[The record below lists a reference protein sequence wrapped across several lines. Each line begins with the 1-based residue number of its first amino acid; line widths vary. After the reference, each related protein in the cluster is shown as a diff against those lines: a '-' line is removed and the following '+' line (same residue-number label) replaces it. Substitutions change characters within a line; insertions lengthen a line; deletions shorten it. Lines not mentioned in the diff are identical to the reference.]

1 MHNLL
6 SGRVVVITGASSGL
20 GRATAIRFAARGTR
34 LVLGARREDALRET
48 AEICRNAG
56 AEVVHIVMDVTS
68 EDDVRRLA
76 DAGVAAF
83 GSIDVWVN
91 NAGVTCFAPL
101 EGSPFDAHQRVIETN
116 LFGAMFGARA
126 VVPIFRRQR
135 SGVLINIGSIL
146 SKIGQPFVPSYVISK
161 FALRGLSEAL
171 RAELADLPDVHICSI
186 YPYAMNTEHFQ
197 HGANLMGFEAHA
209 MPPAQSPG
217 KVAEA
222 IVALAE
228 RPRRELHVPRSAQLA
243 LWVHE
248 LFPRTVE
255 RLIFHALGNWHFS
268 RAPQAP
274 TRGNLYA
281 PTTDEGQVRGV
292 RPPTLSTS
300 RFVLWLAKNFVP
312 IVWATSKGEP
322 LPPANDQGLEVLPVA
337 GAAPPA
343 R

>member
-1 MHNLL
+1 MQKLM
-6 SGRVVVITGASSGL
+6 SGRVVTITGASSGL
-20 GRATAIRFAARGTR
+20 GRATAIRFAACGAR
-34 LVLGARREDALRET
+34 LVLGARRENALRET
-48 AEICRNAG
+48 AAICSNAG
-56 AEVVHIVMDVTS
+56 AEVVHLVMDVTI

-76 DAGVAAF
+76 EVALDAF
-83 GSIDVWVN
+83 GRIDVWVN

-101 EGSPFDAHQRVIETN
+101 EGTPFDAHRRVIETN

-135 SGVLINIGSIL
+135 TGVLINVGSIL

-171 RAELADLPDVHICSI
+171 RAELADLPDVHICTI

-217 KVAEA
+217 EVAEG

-228 RPRRELHVPRSAQLA
+228 RPRRELHIPRSGKLA
-243 LWVHE
+243 LLVHE

-255 RLIFHALGNWHFS
+255 RLMFHALGNWHFS
-268 RAPQAP
+268 RTPQAQ

-292 RPPTLSTS
+292 RPPMLSTS
-300 RFVLWLAKNFVP
+300 RFFVWVVRNFVP
-312 IVWATSKGEP
+312 IIRATSKGET
-322 LPPANDQGLEVLPVA
+322 LPPANDHGVEVLPDA
-337 GAAPPA
+337 GNAPPA
-343 R
+343 Q

>member
-268 RAPQAP
+268 RADCLGHVE
-274 TRGNLYA
+274 R
-281 PTTDEGQVRGV
+281 
-292 RPPTLSTS
+292 
-300 RFVLWLAKNFVP
+300 
-312 IVWATSKGEP
+312 
-322 LPPANDQGLEVLPVA
+322 
-337 GAAPPA
+337 
-343 R
+343 